1 MINKVFYSLSFL
13 DIQNVAEQELGRK
26 LTPDEIDMVAD
37 AVSKRIAWYGIIS
50 DVLSVEIKDGG
61 KKSPQK
67 ITGI

>member
-1 MINKVFYSLSFL
+1 MRNKVFYSLSFL

-26 LTPDEIDMVAD
+26 LTPVEIDKVAD
-37 AVSKRIAWYGIIS
+37 AVSKRIAWYNIIA
-50 DVLSVEIKDGG
+50 DVLFFEIEDEE

>member
-1 MINKVFYSLSFL
+1 MRNKIFYSLSFS

-26 LTPDEIDMVAD
+26 LTPVEIDKVAD
-37 AVSKRIAWYGIIS
+37 AVSKRIAWYNIIA
-50 DVLSVEIKDGG
+50 DVLFFEIEDEE

>member
-1 MINKVFYSLSFL
+1 MRNKVFYSLSFS

-26 LTPDEIDMVAD
+26 LTPDEIDKVAD
-37 AVSKRIAWYGIIS
+37 EVSKRIAWYGIIA
-50 DVLSVEIKDGG
+50 DVLLVEIEDGE